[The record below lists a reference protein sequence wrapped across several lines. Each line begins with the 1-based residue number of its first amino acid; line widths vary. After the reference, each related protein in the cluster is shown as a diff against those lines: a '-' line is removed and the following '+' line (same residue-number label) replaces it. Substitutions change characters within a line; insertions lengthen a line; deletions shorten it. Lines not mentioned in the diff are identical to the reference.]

1 MRRGSSAAT
10 AHISRP
16 IWLAIGA
23 GAAAGAAVQVG
34 ISAMV
39 LLAVGISLVALGW
52 SSQALVPARGV
63 VAAVALGIVLIAVR
77 TCAWPAVIDP
87 APVGE
92 RGVWTA
98 RVASIGSTAEG
109 HQRATLVLEP
119 PGHGRI
125 YARLPRYPVVA
136 PGDAIGFDGRLQ
148 ATRDDDFG
156 AYLGRLGVTATVEVR
171 SLTIVRP
178 SADPVESTRRAA
190 DAALAAILPEPEAGL
205 ASGVMLG
212 LRDRVDR
219 DLAADLTT
227 AGLSHIV
234 AISGWNIAVV
244 GGLIATLLQRWPR
257 RRRALA
263 MIAAIAIYTV
273 LAGASPSV
281 VRAALMA
288 GVVLSVREL
297 GRPGRAAAA
306 LGMAALAML
315 IAEPSTVLDAGFLLS
330 VAATAGLL
338 AWATPLARH
347 LAARSPRWMPTW
359 IVEALGVTL
368 AAQAATMPIVLV
380 AFGRL
385 SLVAPA
391 ANLAAAGLVLPA
403 MVVGAVAV
411 PVGWLVE
418 AGLPDVIGAPVALAA
433 RGTFGLLIAI
443 GRVAARVPFASLEL
457 PPTVAMLLAA
467 VTVVGLGIVAV
478 RRSRPRSSAAP
489 DVATPTLA
497 SPGLASADAA
507 SPPTDPMDGHALSHS
522 ARPVPDRARERS
534 SNVTRLW
541 LAALAVVVVGSGLA
555 ASSRP
560 DGRLRVTVLDIGQ
573 GDAILVE
580 GDAGTRMLVD
590 GGPDPDR
597 LLVVLDERLPAWDR
611 RIDLVVLTHPHEDH
625 VAGLAVL
632 LERYRV
638 RTVAEVGMHGPGPG
652 YAAFQAALERLGIDR
667 GRLAAGD
674 RLRVDGTTIEVRWP
688 PRGSVPFEPPDTGTG
703 INNVS
708 AVLDLR
714 FGVRRLL
721 LTGDVEEAIDPQLI
735 AAGIADGRRL
745 DLLKVAH
752 HGSRTASTEA
762 FLGALRPRVAV
773 ISAGTGNPYGHPTR
787 QTLDRLAAISAR
799 VFRTDTDG
807 TVIIETDGRDLRVA
821 ASGGRA
827 SAGSGAAP
835 TGRGARQGA
844 GRPSP
849 DARPSAAW
857 AGTLVD
863 PPPAA
868 DPAARYRCATPRIG
882 RWIPAQA
889 RTDGIA
895 AARRTAL
902 WPSEAGRGRPR
913 SDERGHDQPGL
924 LLGRGRLGHGARRA
938 RHGARARGQRR
949 NGRGAVRWRHATGDL
964 ARRCRS
970 RDERWDRLGRSPPG
984 SDRRAPGHGAAL
996 RRRHAGHAPPADAAA
1011 ARQGES

>member
-1 MRRGSSAAT
+1 M
-10 AHISRP
+10 
-16 IWLAIGA
+16 
-23 GAAAGAAVQVG
+23 
-34 ISAMV
+34 
-39 LLAVGISLVALGW
+39 
-52 SSQALVPARGV
+52 
-63 VAAVALGIVLIAVR
+63 
-77 TCAWPAVIDP
+77 
-87 APVGE
+87 
-92 RGVWTA
+92 
-98 RVASIGSTAEG
+98 
-109 HQRATLVLEP
+109 
-119 PGHGRI
+119 
-125 YARLPRYPVVA
+125 VA
-136 PGDAIGFDGRLQ
+136 PGDTIGFDGRLQ
-148 ATRDDDFG
+148 APPDDDFG
-156 AYLGRLGVTATVEVR
+156 AYLGRLGVTATAEVR

-178 SADPVESTRRAA
+178 SDDPVESIRRGA

-244 GGLIATLLQRWPR
+244 AGLIAALLQRWPR

-288 GVVLSVREL
+288 GVVLSAREL

-306 LGMAALAML
+306 LGLAALAML

-338 AWATPLARH
+338 AWATPLTRH
-347 LAARSPRWMPTW
+347 LAARSPAWMPAW
-359 IVEALGVTL
+359 IVEALGVSL

-418 AGLPDVIGAPVALAA
+418 AGLPDVVGAPVALAA

-467 VTVVGLGIVAV
+467 VTVVGLGIVVARRSRTRSSGSSARGCACGPARAEPGPRPV
-478 RRSRPRSSAAP
+478 RRSAGTRSASAPDQAHDRSSA
-489 DVATPTLA
+489 VA
-497 SPGLASADAA
+497 
-507 SPPTDPMDGHALSHS
+507 
-522 ARPVPDRARERS
+522 
-534 SNVTRLW
+534 RLW

-560 DGRLRVTVLDIGQ
+560 DGRLRVTVLDVGQ

-625 VAGLAVL
+625 VAGLAIL

-652 YAAFQAALERLGIDR
+652 YAAFHATLDRLGIDR

-708 AVLDLR
+708 AVLDLH
-714 FGVRRLL
+714 FGARRLL
-721 LTGDVEEAIDPQLI
+721 LMGDVEEAIDPQLL

-787 QTLDRLAAISAR
+787 QTLDRLAAIGAR
-799 VFRTDTDG
+799 TFRTDTDG
-807 TVIIETDGRDLRVA
+807 TVTIETDGQRSARRRQRRTGI
-821 ASGGRA
+821 GGRRRRA
-827 SAGSGAAP
+827 DDEP
-835 TGRGARQGA
+835 RRQA
-844 GRPSP
+844 GRRGPAIP
-849 DARPSAAW
+849 DARPSA
-857 AGTLVD
+857 GL
-863 PPPAA
+863 
-868 DPAARYRCATPRIG
+868 G
-882 RWIPAQA
+882 QH
-889 RTDGIA
+889 
-895 AARRTAL
+895 
-902 WPSEAGRGRPR
+902 AGRCPAGCRPC
-913 SDERGHDQPGL
+913 SPL
-924 LLGRGRLGHGARRA
+924 P
-938 RHGARARGQRR
+938 
-949 NGRGAVRWRHATGDL
+949 VR
-964 ARRCRS
+964 
-970 RDERWDRLGRSPPG
+970 
-984 SDRRAPGHGAAL
+984 
-996 RRRHAGHAPPADAAA
+996 DA
-1011 ARQGES
+1011 

>member
-1 MRRGSSAAT
+1 M

-16 IWLAIGA
+16 VWLAIGA

-34 ISAMV
+34 ISAIV
-39 LLAVGISLVALGW
+39 LFIVGVSLVALGW
-52 SSQALVPARGV
+52 SSPALARVRGV
-63 VAAVALGIVLIAVR
+63 VSAVALGIVLIAVR
-77 TCAWPAVIDP
+77 TCSGPAGIDP

-92 RGVWTA
+92 RGAWTA
-98 RVASIGSTAEG
+98 RVTSIGGTTEG

-119 PGHGRI
+119 PGHGRV

-136 PGDAIGFDGRLQ
+136 PGDAIGFDARLQ
-148 ATRDDDFG
+148 APPDDDFG
-156 AYLGRLGVTATVEVR
+156 AYLDRLGVTATAEVR
-171 SLTIVRP
+171 SLTIVR
-178 SADPVESTRRAA
+178 SSDDVVESIRRDA

-212 LRDRVDR
+212 LRDRVDG

-244 GGLIATLLQRWPR
+244 AGLIAALLQRWPR

-263 MIAAIAIYTV
+263 MIVAIAVYTV

-288 GVVLSVREL
+288 GVVLSAREL

-306 LGMAALAML
+306 LGLAALAML

-338 AWATPLARH
+338 AWATPLTHH
-347 LAARSPRWMPTW
+347 LAARSPTWMPAW
-359 IVEALGVTL
+359 IVEALGVSL

-403 MVVGAVAV
+403 MIVGAIAL

-418 AGLPDVIGAPVALAA
+418 AGLPDAIGAPMALAA
-433 RGTFGLLIAI
+433 RGTFGLVIAI

-457 PPTVAMLLAA
+457 PPMVAMLLAA
-467 VTVVGLGIVAV
+467 GTVVGLGIVAV
-478 RRSRPRSSAAP
+478 RRSRPRSSAARDRASP
-489 DVATPTLA
+489 DVARPDAPSPT
-497 SPGLASADAA
+497 
-507 SPPTDPMDGHALSHS
+507 TDPTHRPAPPPRVQS
-522 ARPVPDRARERS
+522 ASDRARDRS
-534 SNVTRLW
+534 SAVPRLW
-541 LAALAVVVVGSGLA
+541 LAALAVVVVGCGLA

-560 DGRLRVTVLDIGQ
+560 DGRLRVTVLDVGQ

-597 LLVVLDERLPAWDR
+597 LLVVLDERVPAWDR

-625 VAGLAVL
+625 VAGLAIL

-652 YAAFQAALERLGIDR
+652 YAAFQATLERLGIDR
-667 GRLAAGD
+667 GRLASGD
-674 RLRVDGTTIEVRWP
+674 RLRVDGTSIEVRWP

-714 FGVRRLL
+714 FGLRRLL
-721 LTGDVEEAIDPQLI
+721 LMGDVEEAIDPQLI

-787 QTLDRLAAISAR
+787 QTLDRLAAIGAR
-799 VFRTDTDG
+799 TFRTDTDG
-807 TVIIETDGRDLRVA
+807 TVTIETDGRDLRVA

-827 SAGSGAAP
+827 ATGNGSAP
-835 TGRGARQGA
+835 TTSRGGRQTG
-844 GRPSP
+844 PSQSSP
-849 DARPSAAW
+849 GPRTSAPL
-857 AGTLVD
+857 AGTLVA

-882 RWIPAQA
+882 PWTPDRAGTA
-889 RTDGIA
+889 GTTT
-895 AARRTAL
+895 ARRTAL
-902 WPSEAGRGRPR
+902 WPWEAGRGRPR
-913 SDERGHDQPGL
+913 SDERGHDQPGV

-938 RHGARARGQRR
+938 RDGARTGGRR
-949 NGRGAVRWRHATGDL
+949 SSRRRAGRWRHAPGDL
-964 ARRCRS
+964 ARRCGS
-970 RDERWDRLGRSPPG
+970 RDERWDGLGRSPPG
-984 SDRRAPGHGAAL
+984 PDRRAPRHGAAL
-996 RRRHAGHAPPADAAA
+996 RRRHAGHAPPADATV
-1011 ARQGES
+1011 AREGQS

>member
-1 MRRGSSAAT
+1 
-10 AHISRP
+10 
-16 IWLAIGA
+16 
-23 GAAAGAAVQVG
+23 
-34 ISAMV
+34 
-39 LLAVGISLVALGW
+39 
-52 SSQALVPARGV
+52 
-63 VAAVALGIVLIAVR
+63 
-77 TCAWPAVIDP
+77 
-87 APVGE
+87 
-92 RGVWTA
+92 
-98 RVASIGSTAEG
+98 
-109 HQRATLVLEP
+109 
-119 PGHGRI
+119 
-125 YARLPRYPVVA
+125 VA
-136 PGDAIGFDGRLQ
+136 PGDAIGFDARLQ
-148 ATRDDDFG
+148 APPEDAFG
-156 AYLGRLGVTATVEVR
+156 AYLGRLGVTATAEVR

-178 SADPVESTRRAA
+178 SDDPVESIRRDA

-244 GGLIATLLQRWPR
+244 AGLIAAVLYRWPR

-288 GVVLSVREL
+288 GVVLSAREL

-306 LGMAALAML
+306 LGLAALAIL

-338 AWATPLARH
+338 AWAAPLTRH
-347 LAARSPRWMPTW
+347 LAARSPTWTPAW
-359 IVEALGVTL
+359 IVEALGVSL
-368 AAQAATMPIVLV
+368 AAQAATLPVVLV

-403 MVVGAVAV
+403 MVVGAVAL
-411 PVGWLVE
+411 PVGWLVD
-418 AGLPDVIGAPVALAA
+418 AGLPDAIGAPVALAA

-457 PPTVAMLLAA
+457 PPAVAVLLAA
-467 VTVVGLGIVAV
+467 GAVVAVGIAAV
-478 RRSRPRSSAAP
+478 RRSRLRSSTAPEPAAP
-489 DVATPTLA
+489 EVGSSDRASPDLA
-497 SPGLASADAA
+497 SRDA
-507 SPPTDPMDGHALSHS
+507 PPAITDPLYGFAARGDKG
-522 ARPVPDRARERS
+522 RPVPDPARDGS
-534 SNVTRLW
+534 SAAARLW
-541 LAALAVVVVGSGLA
+541 LAALAVVIVGSGLA

-560 DGRLRVTVLDIGQ
+560 GGRLRVTVLDVGQ

-625 VAGLAVL
+625 VAGLAIL

-652 YAAFQAALERLGIDR
+652 YAAFHATLERLGIDR
-667 GRLAAGD
+667 GRLATGD

-708 AVLDLR
+708 AVLDLHY
-714 FGVRRLL
+714 GVRRLL
-721 LTGDVEEAIDPQLI
+721 LMGDVEEAIDPQLI

-787 QTLDRLAAISAR
+787 QTLDRFAAIGAR

-807 TVIIETDGRDLRVA
+807 TVAIETDGQDLRVA
-821 ASGGRA
+821 AGGGRE
-827 SAGSGAAP
+827 SAGSGPGP
-835 TGRGARQGA
+835 TGRRVWQGA
-844 GRPSP
+844 GQPYLG
-849 DARPSAAW
+849 ARLSAAL
-857 AGTLVD
+857 ASTLVD
-863 PPPAA
+863 PPPTA

-882 RWIPAQA
+882 PWIPDRAGT
-889 RTDGIA
+889 RGIA
-895 AARRTAL
+895 RARRTAR
-902 WPSEAGRGRPR
+902 WPWEAGRGRPR
-913 SDERGHDQPGL
+913 SDERGHDQRGL

-938 RHGARARGQRR
+938 RYGARARGRR
-949 NGRGAVRWRHATGDL
+949 PNGRRARRWRHGIGDL

-970 RDERWDRLGRSPPG
+970 RDERWGRLGRSPPRP
-984 SDRRAPGHGAAL
+984 DRRAPGHGAAL

-1011 ARQGES
+1011 AREGESGAARRAHQ